1 MKIENF
7 KDITYEKESNGL
19 VTVTLNQVKRKN
31 ALSPASFLELWW
43 AMEIFDNDSTAGV
56 MILTGAED
64 KAESDPSKHA
74 FSSGGYF
81 NPAELNKL
89 PPEMVNQIDL
99 SDMAQAKLTLRM
111 AKVSKPILTALNGY
125 AIGGA
130 FTMAL
135 SGTDLIYMSDAAYIK
150 MPFVSIAIVPEFAS
164 TYIIPRLI
172 GLQKTKELFYF
183 GLEIKP
189 QEAKSMGLV
198 NDVRP
203 HHELMAY
210 VRELALKLTPPQ
222 GAGVAVVATKK
233 ALNTPLIEYYEKAL
247 KLENEGLLKSAATKD
262 FFEGMMA
269 RKEKRAP
276 VYRGE

>member
-1 MKIENF
+1 MNSADF
-7 KDITYEKESNGL
+7 KDIIYHKEDNGV

-43 AMEIFDNDSTAGV
+43 AMEIFDNDKEAGV

-64 KAESDPSKHA
+64 PEIKDNSQHA

-89 PPEMVNQIDL
+89 PPELVDQIDMA
-99 SDMAQAKLTLRM
+99 DMAQAKLTLRM
-111 AKVSKPILTALNGY
+111 AKVSKPVIAALNGY

-130 FTMAL
+130 FTMTL
-135 SGTDLIYMSDAAYIK
+135 SGCDLIYIADSAYIK

-183 GLEIKP
+183 GKEIKP
-189 QEAKSMGLV
+189 QEAKQMGLV
-198 NDVRP
+198 NDVHP
-203 HHELMAY
+203 HDELMARVY
-210 VRELALKLTPPQ
+210 EHALGLIPPKA
-222 GAGVAVVATKK
+222 AGFAVVQTKR
-233 ALNTPLIEYYEKAL
+233 ALNTPLIEYYERAL
-247 KLENEGLLKSAATKD
+247 KLENEGLLAAAATQD

-269 RKEKRAP
+269 RKEKREPA
-276 VYRGE
+276 YKGS

>member
-1 MKIENF
+1 MKIEDF
-7 KDITYEKESNGL
+7 KDIIYSKANDGV

-43 AMEIFDNDSTAGV
+43 AMEIFDNDAESGV

-64 KAESDPSKHA
+64 PNENNHSNHA

-89 PPEMVNQIDL
+89 PPELVNQIDL

-111 AKVSKPILTALNGY
+111 AKVRKPIIAALNGY

-135 SGTDLIYMSDAAYIK
+135 SGCDLIYIADSAYIK

-183 GLEIKP
+183 GNEIKP
-189 QEAKSMGLV
+189 EEAKTMGLV
-198 NDVRP
+198 NDVIA
-203 HHELMAY
+203 HDELMYFAY
-210 VRELALKLTPPQ
+210 NTALKLIPPQ
-222 GAGVAVVATKK
+222 GAGLAVMETKR
-233 ALNTPLIEYYEKAL
+233 ALNTPLIEYYERAL
-247 KLENEGLLKSAATKD
+247 KLENEGLLKAAASKD
-262 FFEGMMA
+262 FFEGMIA

-276 VYRGE
+276 AYKGS

>member
-1 MKIENF
+1 MNIEDF
-7 KDITYEKESNGL
+7 KDIVYDKQDNGL
-19 VTVTLNQVKRKN
+19 VTITINQVKRKN

-43 AMEIFDNDSTAGV
+43 AMEIFDNDDESGV

-64 KAESDPSKHA
+64 PKESNAANHA

-89 PPEMVNQIDL
+89 PPELADQIDL

-111 AKVSKPILTALNGY
+111 AQVTKPIITALNGY

-130 FTMAL
+130 FTMVL

-172 GLQKTKELFYF
+172 GMQKTKELFYF
-183 GLEIKP
+183 GKEI
-189 QEAKSMGLV
+189 QAEEAKELGLI
-198 NDVRP
+198 NDVVA
-203 HHELMAY
+203 HDQLLAHATEM
-210 VRELALKLTPPQ
+210 ALKLVPPQ
-222 GAGVAVVATKK
+222 GAGAAVVASKK
-233 ALNTPLIEYYEKAL
+233 ALNTPLIEYYENAL
-247 KLENEGLLKSAATKD
+247 KLENEGLLKCAATKD

-269 RKEKRAP
+269 RKEKREP
-276 VYRGE
+276 VYLGE